1 MDHSGTRGLLGR
13 AVRRAPDHA
22 EQLAF
27 LERVQKIL
35 DEGLFVATYKYA
47 LLVALIEI
55 AIERGDDSG
64 TSMEIKLDWLAEK
77 YIELYWSHTREFC
90 GTVLS
95 QNTGANISILGHVR
109 ELQTGTPTFA
119 KARRIQEWRST
130 VSKVCRTIR
139 DMPLH
144 RLQLLRNGQR
154 IQFLYE
160 EDIVNG
166 GIQLKPGVAFCLRK
180 FSTLLGALARNGW
193 LREVRDNPKN
203 SYAVGQT
210 QSLEAFLFGDDRISL
225 DRVREVL
232 LPLQLGKCFYCGRPL
247 NSAMHVDH
255 FVPWALYQSN
265 LGHNF
270 VLADASCNADKA
282 DLLADIS
289 HLNRWRLRNEVAGSR
304 LASAFESTG
313 ILTDL
318 GASRGIARWA
328 YERARATSAV
338 VWVERGS
345 TRVIAG
351 DVEMAI

>member
-1 MDHSGTRGLLGR
+1 MT
-13 AVRRAPDHA
+13 AAPDHA

-35 DEGLFVATYKYA
+35 AEGLFVATYKYA

-55 AIERGDDSG
+55 AIERGDDTG
-64 TSMEIKLDWLAEK
+64 AAMEIKLDWLAEK
-77 YIELYWSHTREFC
+77 YIELYWGHTREFC
-90 GTVLS
+90 GNILS
-95 QNTGANISILGHVR
+95 QNTGANIAVIGHVR
-109 ELQTGTPTFA
+109 ELQSAALVFA
-119 KARRIQEWRST
+119 KARRLPEWHR
-130 VSKVCRTIR
+130 KVALVRRTIKE
-139 DMPLH
+139 MPLH

-154 IQFLYE
+154 VQFLYE
-160 EDIVNG
+160 EDIVDG
-166 GIQLKPGVAFCLRK
+166 SIHLKPGVAYCLRK

-203 SYAVGQT
+203 AYAVGQT
-210 QSLEAFLFGDDRISL
+210 QSLEAFLFGDDRIPL
-225 DRVREVL
+225 GRVRDVL
-232 LPLQLGKCFYCGRPL
+232 LPLQDGKCFYCGRAL
-247 NSAMHVDH
+247 NATMHVDH
-255 FVPWALYQSN
+255 FVPWTLYQSN

-270 VLADASCNADKA
+270 VLADASCNTDKS
-282 DLLADIS
+282 DLLADVS
-289 HLNRWRLRNEVAGSR
+289 HLERWRARNEVAGQQ

-328 YERARATSAV
+328 YERARSTSAV

-351 DVEMAI
+351 AIEMVI